1 MGISIVIIA
10 RYAGSTCFHI
20 MTLIFYRAE
29 KTAFASTLLK
39 TGIIA
44 ASVERCWIW
53 RIGKRSRDRQQM
65 KK

>member
-1 MGISIVIIA
+1 
-10 RYAGSTCFHI
+10 